1 MHYEIDYRYLA
12 ELLIYIFSFL
22 SSSHGPSHL
31 ISSHKPVETN
41 AQKSVIISPTTA
53 HRSKSLLSLSVYKPL
68 NGLTQAAPM
77 C

>member
-31 ISSHKPVETN
+31 SHLINRLKLMRKN
-41 AQKSVIISPTTA
+41 L
-53 HRSKSLLSLSVYKPL
+53 LLSLRQPL
-68 NGLTQAAPM
+68 TDLNLYYLYLYINR
-77 C
+77 